1 MPTKHALLSASKADR
16 WIHCT
21 PSARL
26 EERVPDT
33 PSVYAAEGTVA
44 HAKAE
49 EKLRNWMDGHPRKK
63 VKCPDGEMDEATTA
77 YRDYIQ
83 EIYNAEQKY
92 SKDAKVFVEV
102 QLDLSQ
108 WIPGGFGTADC
119 VIVSDNCLH
128 VIDFKYGKG
137 VAVNAEHNP
146 QLLLYAA
153 GAIQIYELTYA
164 FDTVQL
170 HIFQPR
176 LDSISEWETT
186 VDNIKDWLIST
197 VAPAAEQAI
206 DGQGDPHP
214 GAWCKFC
221 KVKANCRARAE
232 MVMATAAAEKRLDGY
247 LLTDQEIAALLPQL
261 TPISDWCAD
270 LKEYATNEALAG
282 THYEGYKLVE
292 GPSRREITDEPAA
305 KETLVSHGFS
315 LDQITKTSL
324 LGISSLEK
332 LVGKKEL
339 SAILEKYIEKP
350 PGAPVLV
357 PVTDKRMELKTA
369 AALEAFSE
377 DLDKKEEEKS
387 K

>member
-16 WIHCT
+16 WLHCT

-49 EKLRNWMDGHPRKK
+49 EKLRNWLDGHPRKK
-63 VKCPDGEMDEATTA
+63 VKCPDGEMDEATAA
-77 YRDYIQ
+77 YRDYVM
-83 EIYNAEQKY
+83 EIFNEEQKY

-119 VIVSDNCLH
+119 VIVSDHCLH

-137 VAVNAEHNP
+137 VAVNAENNP

-186 VDNIKDWLIST
+186 VDNIKEWLIGT
-197 VAPAAEQAI
+197 VEPAAEMAI
-206 DGQGDPHP
+206 DGVGEQHP

-221 KVKANCRARAE
+221 KVKANCRARAN
-232 MVMATAAAEKRLDGY
+232 MAMATAAEQKRLDGY
-247 LLTDQEIAALLPQL
+247 LLTDAEIAALLPQL

-270 LKEYATNEALAG
+270 LKEYATNAALAG
-282 THYEGYKLVE
+282 AHYDGYKLVE
-292 GPSRREITDEPAA
+292 GISRRKITDEPAA
-305 KETLVSHGFS
+305 IETLEKQGYKA
-315 LDQITKTSL
+315 DQITKTSL

-339 SAILEKYIEKP
+339 AALLDNYIEKP
-350 PGAPVLV
+350 AGAPVLV
-357 PVTDKRMELKTA
+357 PVTDKRPELKVA
-369 AALEAFSE
+369 AAMEAFNE
-377 DLDKKEEEKS
+377 ELEKKEEEKT

>member
-33 PSVYAAEGTVA
+33 PSAYAAEGTVA

-83 EIYNAEQKY
+83 EIYNAELKY
-92 SKDAKVFVEV
+92 SKDARVFVEV
-102 QLDLSQ
+102 QLDLSD
-108 WIPGGFGTADC
+108 WIPEGFGTADC
-119 VIVSDNCLH
+119 VIVSDHCLH

-137 VAVNAEHNP
+137 VAVSAEHNP

-153 GAIQIYELTYA
+153 GAMRIYELTYA
-164 FDTVQL
+164 FQDVML

-176 LDSISEWETT
+176 LDSISEWTTT
-186 VDNIKDWLIST
+186 VDTIKDWLIST
-197 VAPAAEQAI
+197 VTPAAEQAI
-206 DGQGDPHP
+206 DGQGDQHP

-221 KVKANCRARAE
+221 KVKANCRARAA
-232 MVMATAAAEKRLDGY
+232 MATAIAAEDKRLDGF
-247 LLTDQEIAALLPQL
+247 LLTSDEIAALLPQL
-261 TPISDWCAD
+261 GPISDWCAD
-270 LKEYATNEALAG
+270 LREYATNEALAG
-282 THYEGYKLVE
+282 THYDGFKLVE
-292 GPSRREITDEPAA
+292 GVSRRKITNEQAA
-305 KETLVSHGFS
+305 QEALEKQGYKTE
-315 LDQITKTSL
+315 QITKTSL
-324 LGISSLEK
+324 LGITGLEK

-339 SAILEKYIEKP
+339 AALLDNYIEKP
-350 PGAPVLV
+350 AGAPVLV
-357 PVTDKRMELKTA
+357 PVTDKRPELKVA
-369 AALEAFSE
+369 AAMDAFNEELE
-377 DLDKKEEEKS
+377 KKEEEKT

>member
-83 EIYNAEQKY
+83 EIFSEEQKY
-92 SKDAKVFVEV
+92 SKDAKIFVEV
-102 QLDLSQ
+102 QLDLSE
-108 WIPGGFGTADC
+108 WVPDGFGTADC
-119 VIVSDNCLH
+119 VIVSDHCLH

-137 VAVNAEHNP
+137 VAVNVEHNP
-146 QLLLYAA
+146 QLMLYAA
-153 GAIQIYELTYA
+153 GALRIYELTYA
-164 FDTVQL
+164 FQDVKL

-197 VAPAAEQAI
+197 VAPAADLAI

-221 KVKANCRARAE
+221 KVKASCRARAE
-232 MVMATAAAEKRLDGY
+232 MAMATAAEQKRLDGF
-247 LLTDQEIAALLPQL
+247 LLTDAEIAALLPQL
-261 TPISDWCAD
+261 TPISEWCAD

-282 THYEGYKLVE
+282 THYDGYKLVE
-292 GPSRREITDEPAA
+292 GISRRKITDEPAA
-305 KETLVSHGFS
+305 MEALENQGYKPE
-315 LDQITKTSL
+315 QITKTSL
-324 LGISSLEK
+324 LGISNLEK

-339 SAILEKYIEKP
+339 ATLLEKYIEKP
-350 PGAPVLV
+350 AGAPVLV
-357 PVTDKRMELKTA
+357 PVTDKRQELKTA
-369 AALEAFSE
+369 AAMEAFSE
-377 DLDKKEEEKS
+377 DLEKKEEEKS

>member
-83 EIYNAEQKY
+83 EIFSEEQKY
-92 SKDAKVFVEV
+92 CKDAKIFVEV
-102 QLDLSQ
+102 QLDLSE
-108 WIPGGFGTADC
+108 WVPDGFGTADC
-119 VIVSDNCLH
+119 VIVSDHCLH

-197 VAPAAEQAI
+197 VAPAADLAI

-232 MVMATAAAEKRLDGY
+232 MAMATAAAEKRLDGY
-247 LLTDQEIAALLPQL
+247 LLTDKEIAALLPQL

-292 GPSRREITDEPAA
+292 GISRRKITDEPAA
-305 KETLVSHGFS
+305 EETLVSHGFS

-332 LVGKKEL
+332 LVGKKDL
-339 SAILEKYIEKP
+339 SDILEKYIEKP

>member
-16 WIHCT
+16 WLHCT

-49 EKLRNWMDGHPRKK
+49 EKLRNWLDGHPRKK

-77 YRDYIQ
+77 YRDYVM
-83 EIYNAEQKY
+83 EIFNEEQKY
-92 SKDAKVFVEV
+92 SEDAKIFVEV
-102 QLDLSQ
+102 QLDLSE
-108 WIPGGFGTADC
+108 WVPEGFGTADC
-119 VIVSDNCLH
+119 VIVSDHCLH

-137 VAVNAEHNP
+137 VAVNVEHNP
-146 QLLLYAA
+146 QLMLYAA
-153 GAIQIYELTYA
+153 GALRIYELTYA
-164 FDTVQL
+164 FQDVKL

-186 VDNIKDWLIST
+186 VDNIKDWLIGT
-197 VAPAAEQAI
+197 VEPAAEMAI
-206 DGQGDPHP
+206 DGVGEQHP

-221 KVKANCRARAE
+221 KVKASCRARAN
-232 MVMATAAAEKRLDGY
+232 MAMATAAEQKRLDGF
-247 LLTDQEIAALLPQL
+247 LLTDAEIAALLPQL

-282 THYEGYKLVE
+282 THYDGYKLVE
-292 GPSRREITDEPAA
+292 GISRRKITDEPTAI
-305 KETLVSHGFS
+305 ETLEKHGYKT
-315 LDQITKTSL
+315 DQITKTSL

-332 LVGKKEL
+332 LVGKNEL
-339 SAILEKYIEKP
+339 AALLDNCIEKP
-350 PGAPVLV
+350 AGAPVLV
-357 PVTDKRMELKTA
+357 PVTDKRPELKVA
-369 AALEAFSE
+369 AAMDAFNEELE
-377 DLDKKEEEKS
+377 KKEEEKT

>member
-16 WIHCT
+16 WLHCT

-49 EKLRNWMDGHPRKK
+49 EKLRNWLDGHPRKK

-77 YRDYIQ
+77 YRDYVM
-83 EIYNAEQKY
+83 EIFNEEQKY

-119 VIVSDNCLH
+119 VIVSDHCLH

-137 VAVNAEHNP
+137 VAVNAENNP

-176 LDSISEWETT
+176 LDSISEWKTT

-197 VAPAAEQAI
+197 VVPAADKAI
-206 DGQGDPHP
+206 DGAGEAHP

-221 KVKANCRARAE
+221 KVKANCKARAD
-232 MVMATAAAEKRLDGY
+232 MATAIAAEDKRLDGY
-247 LLTDQEIAALLPQL
+247 LLTDAEIAALLPQL
-261 TPISDWCAD
+261 APISDWCAD

-282 THYEGYKLVE
+282 AHYDGYKLVE
-292 GPSRREITDEPAA
+292 GISRRKITDEPTAI
-305 KETLVSHGFS
+305 ETLEKHGYKT
-315 LDQITKTSL
+315 DQITKTSL

-339 SAILEKYIEKP
+339 AALLDNCIEKP
-350 PGAPVLV
+350 AGAPVLV
-357 PVTDKRMELKTA
+357 PVTDKRPELKVA
-369 AALEAFSE
+369 AAMDAFNEELE
-377 DLDKKEEEKS
+377 KKEEEKT

>member
-26 EERVPDT
+26 EARVPDT
-33 PSVYAAEGTVA
+33 PSAYAAEGTVA

-83 EIYNAEQKY
+83 EIFNEEQKY

-102 QLDLSQ
+102 QLDLSD
-108 WIPGGFGTADC
+108 WIPEGFGTADC
-119 VIVSDNCLH
+119 VIVSDHCLH

-137 VAVNAEHNP
+137 VAVNAENNP

-153 GAIQIYELTYA
+153 GAMRIYELTYA

-176 LDSISEWETT
+176 LDSISEWTTT

-197 VAPAAEQAI
+197 VTPAAEQAI
-206 DGQGDPHP
+206 DGQGDQHP

-221 KVKANCRARAE
+221 KVKANCKARAE
-232 MVMATAAAEKRLDGY
+232 MAMAIAAEDKRLDGF
-247 LLTDQEIAALLPQL
+247 LLTSEEIAALLPQL
-261 TPISDWCAD
+261 GPISDWCAD
-270 LKEYATNEALAG
+270 LREYATNEAMAG
-282 THYEGYKLVE
+282 THYDGFKLVE
-292 GPSRREITDEPAA
+292 GVSRRKITNEQAA
-305 KETLVSHGFS
+305 QEALEKQGYKP
-315 LDQITKTSL
+315 DQITKTSL

-339 SAILEKYIEKP
+339 AALLDNYIEKP
-350 PGAPVLV
+350 AGAPVLV
-357 PVTDKRMELKTA
+357 PVTDKRPELKVA
-369 AALEAFSE
+369 AAMDAFNEELE
-377 DLDKKEEEKS
+377 KKEEEKT

>member
-33 PSVYAAEGTVA
+33 PSAYAAEGTVA

-83 EIYNAEQKY
+83 ELFSEEQKNC
-92 SKDAKVFVEV
+92 SDAQIFVEV
-102 QLDLSQ
+102 QLDLSD
-108 WIPGGFGTADC
+108 WIPEGFGTADC
-119 VIVSDNCLH
+119 VIVSDHCLH

-137 VAVNAEHNP
+137 VAVSAEHNP

-176 LDSISEWETT
+176 LDSISEWTTT
-186 VDNIKDWLIST
+186 VDNLKNWLIST
-197 VAPAAEQAI
+197 VVPAADKAI
-206 DGQGDPHP
+206 DGIGEAHP

-221 KVKANCRARAE
+221 KVKANCKARAE
-232 MVMATAAAEKRLDGY
+232 MAMANAAEDKRLDGY
-247 LLTDQEIAALLPQL
+247 LLTDAEIAALLPQL
-261 TPISDWCAD
+261 GPISDWCAD
-270 LKEYATNEALAG
+270 LREYATNEALTG
-282 THYEGYKLVE
+282 THYDGFKLVE
-292 GPSRREITDEPAA
+292 GVSRRKITNEQAA
-305 KETLVSHGFS
+305 QEALEKQGYKP
-315 LDQITKTSL
+315 DQITKTSL

-339 SAILEKYIEKP
+339 AALLDNYIEKP
-350 PGAPVLV
+350 AGAPVLV
-357 PVTDKRMELKTA
+357 PVTDKRPELKVA
-369 AALEAFSE
+369 AAMDAFNEELE
-377 DLDKKEEEKS
+377 KKEEEKT

>member
-92 SKDAKVFVEV
+92 SKDAKIFVEV
-102 QLDLSQ
+102 QLDLSE
-108 WIPGGFGTADC
+108 WVPDGFGTADC
-119 VIVSDNCLH
+119 VIVSDHCLH

-137 VAVNAEHNP
+137 VAVNVEHNP
-146 QLLLYAA
+146 QLMLYAA
-153 GAIQIYELTYA
+153 GALRIYELTYA
-164 FDTVQL
+164 FQDVKM

-197 VAPAAEQAI
+197 VVPAADMAI
-206 DGQGDPHP
+206 DGKGEQHP
-214 GAWCKFC
+214 GSWCKFC
-221 KVKANCRARAE
+221 KVKASCRARAE
-232 MVMATAAAEKRLDGY
+232 MAMATAAEQKRLDGF
-247 LLTDQEIAALLPQL
+247 LLTDAEIAALLPQL
-261 TPISDWCAD
+261 TPISEWCAD

-282 THYEGYKLVE
+282 THYDGYKLVE
-292 GPSRREITDEPAA
+292 GISPRKITDEPAA
-305 KETLVSHGFS
+305 MEALENQGYKPE
-315 LDQITKTSL
+315 QITKTSL
-324 LGISSLEK
+324 LGISNLEK

-339 SAILEKYIEKP
+339 ATLLEKYIEKP
-350 PGAPVLV
+350 AGAPVLV
-357 PVTDKRMELKTA
+357 PVTDKRQELKTA
-369 AALEAFSE
+369 AAMEAFSE
-377 DLDKKEEEKS
+377 DLEKKEEEKS